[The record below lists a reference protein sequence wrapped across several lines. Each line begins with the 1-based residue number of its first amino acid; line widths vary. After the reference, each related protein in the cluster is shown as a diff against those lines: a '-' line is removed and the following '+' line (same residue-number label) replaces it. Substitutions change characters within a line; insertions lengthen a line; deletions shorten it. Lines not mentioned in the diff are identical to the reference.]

1 MLHAIFLDSEKEEIN
16 FVNMATQLIKTRRKA
31 DYTIKKGQVKSSLE
45 DVFDIPTENC
55 VVKTKID
62 EHRMGFKQLKRETRI
77 TVGKTSLL
85 LSVLKNKKSNT
96 TPRYC
101 DHSLLSYN
109 F

>member
-1 MLHAIFLDSEKEEIN
+1 MN

-31 DYTIKKGQVKSSLE
+31 DCNIKKGQVKSSLE
-45 DVFDIPTENC
+45 DVFDIPTGNC
-55 VVKTKID
+55 KVKSKIE
-62 EHRMGFKQLKRETRI
+62 EHRTGSKQMKRETRI

-85 LSVLKNKKSNT
+85 LSVLKNKKIKPS
-96 TPRYC
+96 PRYC